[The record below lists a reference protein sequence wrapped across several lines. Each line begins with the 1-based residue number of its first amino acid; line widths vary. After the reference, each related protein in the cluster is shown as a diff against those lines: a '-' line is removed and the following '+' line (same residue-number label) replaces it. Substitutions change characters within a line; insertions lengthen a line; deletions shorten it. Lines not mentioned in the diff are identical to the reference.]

1 MGNLVSAKQ
10 FADRLGVSLRT
21 LEELI
26 AQGRIPPHIRLGRLR
41 RWHPEQVDTWINE
54 QFSRVNG
61 EKASKQPDQ
70 IQPMA

>member
-21 LEELI
+21 LEEFI
-26 AQGRIPPHIRLGRLR
+26 AQGKIPPHIRLGRLR

-54 QFSRVNG
+54 QFSRVNE
-61 EKASKQPDQ
+61 EKTSKQPDQ
-70 IQPMA
+70 IRPMA